1 MNAAGPPGRRRA
13 GVRRRALLIT
23 VVACLGIVLSGCAR
37 GYSLNDPGVPGSG
50 GFLRIGTIAVINSLN
65 PWITVDQLSLDIQ
78 SDIYPRLIQY
88 NLKTLDFEP
97 AFASRWQLSDHGRTW
112 TFTTRPAARWS
123 DGSPLTASDAAWTIE
138 TMVHLQNGAAAAWAS
153 AVAGVTSARATSPT
167 TLVVTYSAP
176 AGDALANL
184 EQIPVLPEHVW
195 ARYAHGKGQALT
207 TVPNAPLPGHPVV
220 SGGPFVFVKYSYE
233 QVLVF
238 ARNPNYYGKPA
249 HIAGFGIELFSNDD
263 ALVAAMRAGEVDA
276 ATGDPNLPPTD
287 VRPLRENGLKIIA
300 RPAVAF
306 NDLIIS
312 TNPEKTGHHE
322 LLNPLVREAFE
333 YATDRPTIDRVAYL
347 GFAQAGASIIPPA
360 SGMWWDPA
368 IKPLP
373 FDLSKANQLLNQA
386 GYRLGPGGIRVADGH
401 QMAYTV
407 YLSQDNGGEGIRTGE
422 IMTSD
427 FARIGVKLM
436 FEPTDDDA
444 LNSDITADH
453 YRKFDLAMWG
463 WDTFIDPTYMLD
475 AMTCDQWYGNSD
487 SGYCNKRYDQLYA
500 QQAATTNVAAR
511 VKIVREMQQIVF
523 NARPYIVLQY
533 LDVLEAWNPLWTD
546 IVESPDGWFNQLSSD
561 GQTSVRLRG
570 GS

>member
-1 MNAAGPPGRRRA
+1 MT
-13 GVRRRALLIT
+13 L
-23 VVACLGIVLSGCAR
+23 VACAGIALSACGR
-37 GYSLNDPGVPGSG
+37 GYSLNDPGIPGSG

-88 NLKTLDFEP
+88 NLQTLDFEP
-97 AFASRWQLSDHGRTW
+97 AFASRWQLSNQGRTW
-112 TFTTRPAARWS
+112 TFTTRPGARWS
-123 DGSPLTASDAAWTIE
+123 DGRPLTAQDAAWTIE
-138 TMVHLQNGAAAAWAS
+138 TMVRLQNGAAAAWAS
-153 AVAGVTSARATSPT
+153 AVAGVSSARATSPT
-167 TLVVTYSAP
+167 TLVVNYSSP

-195 ARYAHGKGQALT
+195 ARYSEGKGQALT
-207 TVPNAPLPGHPVV
+207 TVPNAPLPDHPVV

-238 ARNPNYYGKPA
+238 ARNPRYYGKPA

-263 ALVAAMRAGEVDA
+263 ALVAAMRAGEVDV

-287 VRPLRENGLKIIA
+287 VRPLREDGMTIVA

-312 TNPEKTGHHE
+312 TNPKKTGHRE

-333 YATDRPTIDRVAYL
+333 YATDRQTIDRIAFL

-360 SGMWWDPA
+360 SGKWWDPA
-368 IKPLP
+368 IRPLP
-373 FDLSKANQLLNQA
+373 FDLAKANQLLNQA
-386 GYRLGPGGIRVADGH
+386 GYRPGPGGIRIADGH

-436 FEPTDDDA
+436 FQPTDDNA
-444 LNSDITADH
+444 LNSDITGDH
-453 YRKFDLAMWG
+453 YRKFDMAMWG

-475 AMTCDQWYGNSD
+475 AMTCAQWYGNSD

-500 QQAATTNVAAR
+500 QQAATTNRAAR
-511 VKIVREMQQIVF
+511 IKIVREMQQIVF
-523 NARPYIVLQY
+523 DARPYIVLQY

-546 IVESPDGWFNQLSSD
+546 IAESPDGWFNQLSSD
-561 GQTSVRLRG
+561 GQTSIRLSRG
-570 GS
+570 S